1 MALAHAAAIAL
12 KTWLT
17 LRTWHAVTNGPP
29 TSFHNP
35 FNYSG
40 PCGTQPTAD
49 DDNDADIS
57 SRLTMQ
63 LISAN

>member
-29 TSFHNP
+29 TSLAP
-35 FNYSG
+35 I
-40 PCGTQPTAD
+40 PPTAVEHV
-49 DDNDADIS
+49 ACS
-57 SRLTMQ
+57 PLLTTTMMPTFH
-63 LISAN
+63 LA

>member
-29 TSFHNP
+29 TSLYP
-35 FNYSG
+35 T
-40 PCGTQPTAD
+40 PPPTAVD
-49 DDNDADIS
+49 HVACS
-57 SRLTMQ
+57 PLLTTTMMPTFH
-63 LISAN
+63 LA